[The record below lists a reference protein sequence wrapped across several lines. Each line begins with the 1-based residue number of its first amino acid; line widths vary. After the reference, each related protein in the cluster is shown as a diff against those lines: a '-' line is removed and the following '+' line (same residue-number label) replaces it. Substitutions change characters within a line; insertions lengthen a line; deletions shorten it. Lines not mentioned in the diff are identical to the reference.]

1 MPARSTTQRVD
12 EELRKRE
19 RERQLSAAEAQREEE
34 RELRDAAKRRRQ
46 AQREQVRRFTASRRK
61 RLRNWGIG
69 LGSVVLVLG
78 VLIALVTTP
87 IMSVKEIRVE
97 GSDRVSSERIVSALE
112 SQLGKPIALVSDAE
126 IGAALE
132 QFTALESY
140 AVDLLPPS
148 TVLIRITERIPV
160 ALNEDG
166 QLLDAAGVNLGEPR
180 SGEGDLPTIVGV
192 TAGTDEFDAV
202 ARVLSNLSEV
212 MLEQVTEITA
222 SSTQSIQLK
231 TEGETIIWGGPQDSR
246 LKSDTV
252 QALLASDAVEG
263 KTIDVSAPEHPVV
276 R

>member
-12 EELRKRE
+12 EELRKSE
-19 RERQLSAAEAQREEE
+19 RERQLAAAEAHREEE

-46 AQREQVRRFTASRRK
+46 AEREQVRRFTASRRK

-97 GSDRVSSERIVSALE
+97 GSDRVSSEKIVSALE

-166 QLLDAAGVNLGEPR
+166 QLVDAAGVNLGEPR

>member
-12 EELRKRE
+12 EELRKSE
-19 RERQLSAAEAQREEE
+19 RERQLAAAEAHREEE

-97 GSDRVSSERIVSALE
+97 GSDRVSSEKIVSALE

-180 SGEGDLPTIVGV
+180 SGEGDVPTIVGV

-231 TEGETIIWGGPQDSR
+231 TEGEIIIWGGPQDSR

>member
-12 EELRKRE
+12 EELRKSE
-19 RERQLSAAEAQREEE
+19 RERQLAAAEAHREEE

-97 GSDRVSSERIVSALE
+97 GSDRVSSEKIVAALE

-192 TAGTDEFDAV
+192 SAGTDEFDAV
-202 ARVLSNLSEV
+202 ALVLSNLSEV

>member
-12 EELRKRE
+12 EELRKSE
-19 RERQLSAAEAQREEE
+19 RERQLAAAEAHREEE

-46 AQREQVRRFTASRRK
+46 AEREQVRRFTASRRK

-97 GSDRVSSERIVSALE
+97 GSDRVSSEKIVSALE

-160 ALNEDG
+160 ALHEDG

>member
-12 EELRKRE
+12 EELRKSE
-19 RERQLSAAEAQREEE
+19 RERQLAAAEAHREEE

-46 AQREQVRRFTASRRK
+46 AEREQVRRFTASRRK

-97 GSDRVSSERIVSALE
+97 GSDRVSSEKIVSALE

-160 ALNEDG
+160 ALDEDG